1 MLGFRVVREQGGI
14 FFDSFFRF
22 GFGSVIEEKVEREW
36 FTVLI
41 AAFSTE

>member
-1 MLGFRVVREQGGI
+1 MLGFRVVREQGSI
-14 FFDSFFRF
+14 FLTRF
-22 GFGSVIEEKVEREW
+22 LDLGFASVIEEKVESEW

>member
-1 MLGFRVVREQGGI
+1 MLGFRVVREQGSI
-14 FFDSFFRF
+14 FLTRFLVF

-36 FTVLI
+36 LTVLI